1 MLIAGDAELLK
12 WILNHDH
19 KVFFKGFEATLL
31 IDADSLDITAE
42 IQINFKNQKSK
53 WDKKKSGEY

>member
-19 KVFFKGFEATLL
+19 KVFFKDFEASLL
-31 IDADSLDITAE
+31 IDADSLDITA
-42 IQINFKNQKSK
+42 NLKT
-53 WDKKKSGEY
+53 

>member
-31 IDADSLDITAE
+31 IDADSLDITASNLV
-42 IQINFKNQKSK
+42 ITIT
-53 WDKKKSGEY
+53 